1 MKKLKRI
8 IESNDTK
15 AGSMFDVF
23 IEVLIIISLISFMF
37 ETLPNL
43 TPLETKV
50 LWVIETVIVVIFTI
64 EYILRIIVA
73 DNSLKFIFSLN
84 GLIDLLAIIPYYI
97 AGIDLRSVRIFRL
110 FRLFRFFGDKRY
122 SQAIWRF
129 KQVFISIKSELAI
142 FLIATGFLLYLSGV
156 GIYYFENHAQPD
168 KISSVFDGLWWAMI
182 TLTTVGYG
190 DVFPI
195 TLGGKIFTAF
205 ILLLGLAIIAVP
217 AGLIASA
224 LSHIKLKQ

>member
-8 IESNDTK
+8 VEDNDTK
-15 AGSMFDVF
+15 AGEWFDVF
-23 IEVLIIISLISFMF
+23 IEILIVISLISFMF

-43 TPLETKV
+43 TPQESKA
-50 LWVIETVIVVIFTI
+50 LWIIEAIIVVIFTI

-73 DNSLKFIFSLN
+73 DNKLKFIFSLS
-84 GLIDLLAIIPYYI
+84 GLIDLLAILPFYI

-110 FRLFRFFGDKRY
+110 FKLFRYFGDKRY

-156 GIYYFENHAQPD
+156 GIYYFENAAQPD
-168 KISSVFDGLWWAMI
+168 KVSSVFDGLWWALI

-190 DVFPI
+190 DIFPI

-224 LSHIKLKQ
+224 LSHIKLNK

>member
-8 IESNDTK
+8 IEDNDTK
-15 AGSMFDVF
+15 AGERFDLF
-23 IEVLIIISLISFMF
+23 IEILIVISLISFMF

-43 TPLETKV
+43 TPFESKI
-50 LWVIETVIVVIFTI
+50 LWIIETIIVVIFTI
-64 EYILRIIVA
+64 EYFLRIIVA
-73 DNSLKFIFSLN
+73 DNKLKFIFSLS
-84 GLIDLLAIIPYYI
+84 GLIDLLAIVPFYI

-110 FRLFRFFGDKRY
+110 FKLFRYFGDKRY
-122 SQAIWRF
+122 SQAINRF

-156 GIYYFENHAQPD
+156 GIYYFENAAQPD
-168 KISSVFDGLWWAMI
+168 KVSSVFDGLWWAMI

-190 DVFPI
+190 DISPI
-195 TLGGKIFTAF
+195 TLGGKLFTGF

>member
-1 MKKLKRI
+1 MKKLKKI
-8 IESNDTK
+8 IEDNDTK
-15 AGSMFDVF
+15 AGSRFDLF
-23 IEVLIIISLISFMF
+23 IEILIVISLISFMF

-43 TPLETKV
+43 TPMESRV
-50 LWVIETVIVVIFTI
+50 LWIIETIIVVIFTI

-73 DNSLKFIFSLN
+73 DNKLRFIFSIS
-84 GLIDLLAIIPYYI
+84 GLIDLLAIVPFYI
-97 AGIDLRSVRIFRL
+97 AGIDLRSARIFRL
-110 FRLFRFFGDKRY
+110 FKLFRYFGDKKY

-195 TLGGKIFTAF
+195 TVGGKIFTAF
-205 ILLLGLAIIAVP
+205 ILLNGLAIIAVP